1 MYSKKGVV
9 YKLHAGWFINCTRGS
24 FRKILVSVKFSVRK
38 SGAGNGCANF
48 MGAWKNA
55 FFLQENLMP
64 IKCLILGGGYFG
76 FWGGG
81 GGVPILFIWARGFF

>member
-1 MYSKKGVV
+1 MS
-9 YKLHAGWFINCTRGS
+9 I
-24 FRKILVSVKFSVRK
+24 KFSARK

-55 FFLQENLMP
+55 FSLQEKAMS
-64 IKCLILGGGYFG
+64 IKILVLGGGGVFEV

-81 GGVPILFIWARGFF
+81 GEVPILFLWARGFF